1 MPLTFKEYQKN
12 ILGKFKQKIIELNRN
27 IAILS
32 ILAIITLCILLYTI
46 INEYVYYQYQILWA
60 FIINVFCFMF
70 GYGFA
75 VLLKKP
81 LYKEYLMYYLWM
93 GTVQLEKFEKEERPK
108 NLLKKSKYFFKQLYI
123 FIDSKILKKS
133 FDKDKIRNKSL
144 FELKLITNKF
154 IYPKLKMD
162 IKSIDCIEIQK
173 IANNTL
179 SDIYDE
185 DFEKLHNF
193 LEPYVKDY
201 YPKKVTFTTIINKF
215 KSSSLLF
222 YSSILLSIMVVII
235 IGTWTIFYLGYDWNV
250 AIGVYTA
257 IGLVIAVIA
266 FINSIFHKPS
276 K

>member
-1 MPLTFKEYQKN
+1 
-12 ILGKFKQKIIELNRN
+12 
-27 IAILS
+27 
-32 ILAIITLCILLYTI
+32 
-46 INEYVYYQYQILWA
+46 
-60 FIINVFCFMF
+60 
-70 GYGFA
+70 
-75 VLLKKP
+75 
-81 LYKEYLMYYLWM
+81 
-93 GTVQLEKFEKEERPK
+93 
-108 NLLKKSKYFFKQLYI
+108 
-123 FIDSKILKKS
+123 
-133 FDKDKIRNKSL
+133 
-144 FELKLITNKF
+144 
-154 IYPKLKMD
+154 MD